1 MEQSCQL
8 KATQLGEEHKLA
20 AGGVANSGVG
30 LAWLVA
36 PPASYLLE
44 LSLGRG

>member
-1 MEQSCQL
+1 MEQACCLL

-20 AGGVANSGVG
+20 AGGVAGVVF
-30 LAWLVA
+30 AWLVA

-44 LSLGRG
+44 LILGQV